1 MMIRINLALRKQ
13 SAAAT
18 AAGGDLTAAT
28 RLTALTQGAF
38 RLDARI
44 DGLQGLPLR
53 KIGALAAVAVASH
66 FGMSSFQVDQ
76 LKEVE
81 TELEGVRAEQAKL
94 EADVSKTKE
103 YLPLKK
109 QLDEDEAMIRTKIRT
124 VRNLIADRQTPPQ
137 LFAALSGAT
146 PREIWLSEVKI
157 GQENVVLKGAA
168 ASVGDIPDF
177 MRMVRESAYFS
188 DVALEETRAG
198 RESDG
203 QEIAQFSLIAKR
215 RATEVPK

>member
-1 MMIRINLALRKQ
+1 MMIRINLAQRKQ
-13 SAAAT
+13 FAAAAASGDMT
-18 AAGGDLTAAT
+18 ASTGLS
-28 RLTALTQGAF
+28 ALTQGAF
-38 RLDARI
+38 HFDPRL
-44 DGLQGLPLR
+44 DGLQELPLR
-53 KIGALAAVAVASH
+53 KIGALAAVAVATH
-66 FGMSSFQVDQ
+66 FGMGRFQSDQ
-76 LKEVE
+76 IKEVE
-81 TELEGVRAEQAKL
+81 AEIEVVRNEQTKL
-94 EADVSKTKE
+94 AADVGKTKE

-124 VRNLIADRQTPPQ
+124 VRSLIADRQTPPQ

-157 GQENVVLKGAA
+157 GKEQVVLKGAA

-177 MRMVRESAYFS
+177 MRMVRESAFFS

-203 QEIAQFSLIAKR
+203 QEIAQFSLVAKR
-215 RATEVPK
+215 RATETPK